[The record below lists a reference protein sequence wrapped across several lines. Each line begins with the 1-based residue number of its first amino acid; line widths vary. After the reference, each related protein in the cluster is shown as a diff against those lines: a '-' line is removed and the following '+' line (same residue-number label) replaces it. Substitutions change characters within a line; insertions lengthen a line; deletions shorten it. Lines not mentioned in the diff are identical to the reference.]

1 MNKMTATPPT
11 YYDILGVHR
20 NADAITIRKSYLR
33 SSLRCHPDKN
43 PGNEEQAKAEFI
55 RVGQAYAVLSDEG
68 QRAAYDRELDRSTR
82 NKSFS
87 SRPSASRSRPQPTPQ
102 QPQQPPFSGGD
113 TTANNNNNNNDDDD
127 DTYYKNPTADQDEF
141 DTFMRMFDETVS
153 GMSEEELNMAI
164 GAAAVV
170 GSIIGSIIGARAVK
184 NPLLSNV
191 ASLVGS
197 AMASQA
203 ASRLVQTVH
212 EDSQQ
217 RMLERG
223 EREAAIARG
232 ETVQGPS
239 SRESRERVFQD
250 AGRVFQKVASV
261 AIGGGSSASSSSRQS
276 SATSNNAGVRRQ
288 GQFSWRQAVEVV
300 KMALDTCSDMQQN
313 GGGGGGNS
321 KQHQSRTNR

>member
-113 TTANNNNNNNDDDD
+113 TTANNNDDDDD
-127 DTYYKNPTADQDEF
+127 DTYYKKPTANQDEF

-239 SRESRERVFQD
+239 SRERVFQD
-250 AGRVFQKVASV
+250 AGRAFQKVASAAV
-261 AIGGGSSASSSSRQS
+261 GGGTSASSSSRQS
-276 SATSNNAGVRRQ
+276 SVTSNNAGDRRQ
-288 GQFSWRQAVEVV
+288 GQFSWRQAAEVF
-300 KMALDTCSDMQQN
+300 KMAVDMCSDMQQN

-321 KQHQSRTNR
+321 KHHQSHTNR